1 MKEASSWGCE
11 EKEDHKQK
19 TLGPHPDFKNSHCF
33 CLAYF
38 LTIKEIPIFLYWLSV
53 CNFLKK

>member
-38 LTIKEIPIFLYWLSV
+38 LTIKEIGFQYVIFLK
-53 CNFLKK
+53 ND